1 MIVVVA
7 SAGLSGAGGE
17 ENTAAEPSVRQ
28 LSAWLDVFNSG
39 DRERYAEF
47 LADRFPARLAGLDK
61 EMAFRELTGG
71 FDLRKLERVSATE
84 ARGLVQER
92 ASDQFARFKLTVAAT
107 EPHVIVS
114 LEGTAIPRPAE
125 FPIARLTE
133 GEAIAGVQAVLR
145 EDAAEDRFSGAV
157 LVAKNG
163 QVLFSRAY
171 GLADRE
177 RGIPNTLQTRFRIGS
192 MNKMFTAVAILQ
204 LAEAGQVELTAPLGE
219 YLTGYPNR
227 DVAAKVTIHHLL
239 THTGGTG
246 DIFGPE
252 FKTHRQELRA
262 LGDYV
267 RLYGDRGLQFEPGS
281 RWQYS
286 NYGFILLGAVIE
298 KVTGQTYYDY
308 VQRAHLPAREHDRDR
323 VAARTRSGPGPVD
336 RIHEAAGNG
345 HVGPGHRHA
354 ALPRNLRRRR
364 LLNGR
369 GPRTVRRGAAG
380 PPVAPPRLHAAADHR
395 KGGYRAWRQ
404 ICVRVRRS
412 SRHGGERLGGSRR
425 RRARHERGYVDMP
438 EVRIRGGRAGQHGS
452 AGSTTDRRLA
462 RRPAS
467 GARIAPAEL
476 PAGDLRAGTPVSPM
490 RRD

>member
-1 MIVVVA
+1 MMVIVA
-7 SAGLSGAGGE
+7 FPGLAGTGGE
-17 ENTAAEPSVRQ
+17 ENRAAEPSVRQ

-39 DRERYAEF
+39 DRDRYAKF
-47 LADRFPARLAGLDK
+47 LADSFPSRLAGLDT

-84 ARGLVQER
+84 AVGLVQER
-92 ASDQFARFKLTVAAT
+92 ASDQFARFELRVAAT
-107 EPHVIVS
+107 EQHVILS

-145 EDAAEDRFSGAV
+145 EYAAADRFSGAV

-192 MNKMFTAVAILQ
+192 MNKMFTAVAVLH
-204 LAEAGQVELTAPLGE
+204 LAEADKVELTAPLGE

-267 RLYGDRGLQFEPGS
+267 QLYGERGLEFEPGS

-308 VQRAHLPAREHDRDR
+308 VNAHIYQPAKMTATGSQPEDQAVPDRSIGYTKRPGMITRVPNTDTLPYRG
-323 VAARTRSGPGPVD
+323 TS
-336 RIHEAAGNG
+336 AG
-345 HVGPGHRHA
+345 
-354 ALPRNLRRRR
+354 
-364 LLNGR
+364 
-369 GPRTVRRGAAG
+369 
-380 PPVAPPRLHAAADHR
+380 
-395 KGGYRAWRQ
+395 GGY
-404 ICVRVRRS
+404 
-412 SRHGGERLGGSRR
+412 
-425 RRARHERGYVDMP
+425 
-438 EVRIRGGRAGQHGS
+438 
-452 AGSTTDRRLA
+452 ST
-462 RRPAS
+462 
-467 GARIAPAEL
+467 
-476 PAGDLRAGTPVSPM
+476 AGDLARFARALLGHQLLRPESTQLLITGKADIAPGGRYAYGFADLRDAEGNGSVGHDGGAPGMNGAMWISPKSGYIVVVLANM
-490 RRD
+490 DPPPAQRIANWLDARLPAQG